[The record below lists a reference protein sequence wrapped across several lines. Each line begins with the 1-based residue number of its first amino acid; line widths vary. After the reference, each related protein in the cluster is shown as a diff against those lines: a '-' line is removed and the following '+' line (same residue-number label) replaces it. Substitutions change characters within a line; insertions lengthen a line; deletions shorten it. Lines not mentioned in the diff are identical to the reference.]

1 MSAMPNE
8 TIDAEIVDDELKA
21 PVLQDIKYPV
31 KASDL
36 EILMSEYKDIP
47 NIDLDAN
54 DEKIGE
60 QYQFVLAGHKK
71 FVKARNQI
79 EKVRK
84 TLKAPA
90 LEYGKKVD
98 AIAKEFQAK
107 IKPIE
112 DKLAIERRK
121 VEENE
126 ARKQRE
132 AEEAEEKRIDEINRR
147 LTWMERLPL
156 EMMSKSSLE
165 IREFLGGFDTPE
177 EKTFEEFYDK
187 ALILHSQIQTQLS
200 KMADDKEL
208 VENAQKL
215 QAEKEAEAQRLK
227 EEEDKK
233 LQAQK
238 DELAQQ
244 QAEFQKQKEE
254 FEAQQRA
261 MQEEADRKEA
271 ARLADELQEKQE
283 QERKESFERNEKLKY
298 QYYNEACEDLEDNGW
313 DNPSSMV
320 DAIQAGVI
328 RHIKWVPNEN

>member
-1 MSAMPNE
+1 MSAIPNE
-8 TIDAEIVDDELKA
+8 AINAEIIEDDDNKDIVLKKITDLKT
-21 PVLQDIKYPV
+21 VV
-31 KASDL
+31 KTSPL
-36 EILMSEYKDIP
+36 IQEYKEVSEIDINLP
-47 NIDLDAN
+47 V
-54 DEKIGE
+54 DEIAKDFI
-60 QYQFVLAGHKK
+60 
-71 FVKARNQI
+71 QI
-79 EKVRK
+79 EKGYKAFRK
-84 TLKAPA
+84 NINLVTKTRKSFTAPA
-90 LEYGKKVD
+90 LAYQ
-98 AIAKEFQAK
+98 KECIQ
-107 IKPIE
+107 IE
-112 DKLAIERRK
+112 KDIVSVLEPYSLKLKALKDK
-121 VEENE
+121 VEQEE

-147 LTWMERLPL
+147 LAWMERLPL

-238 DELAQQ
+238 DELARQ

-271 ARLADELQEKQE
+271 ARLADELQRKQE
-283 QERKESFERNEKLKY
+283 EEMRKRNEERTNRFARSYDEAKAIILKIGDPHLIL
-298 QYYNEACEDLEDNGW
+298 EAIVSGSVPHIRW
-313 DNPSSMV
+313 V
-320 DAIQAGVI
+320 D
-328 RHIKWVPNEN
+328 

>member
-1 MSAMPNE
+1 MSAIPNE
-8 TIDAEIVDDELKA
+8 AINAEIIEDDDNKDIVLKKITDLKT
-21 PVLQDIKYPV
+21 VV
-31 KASDL
+31 KTSPL
-36 EILMSEYKDIP
+36 IQEYKEVSEIDINLP
-47 NIDLDAN
+47 V
-54 DEKIGE
+54 DEIAKDFI
-60 QYQFVLAGHKK
+60 
-71 FVKARNQI
+71 QI
-79 EKVRK
+79 EKGYKAFRK
-84 TLKAPA
+84 NINLVTRTRKSFTAPA
-90 LEYGKKVD
+90 LAYQ
-98 AIAKEFQAK
+98 KECIQ
-107 IKPIE
+107 IE
-112 DKLAIERRK
+112 KDIVSVLEPYSLKLKALKDK
-121 VEENE
+121 VEQEE

-132 AEEAEEKRIDEINRR
+132 AEEAEEKRIDEVNRR

-238 DELAQQ
+238 DELARQ

-271 ARLADELQEKQE
+271 ARLADELQRQQEEEMRKQNE
-283 QERKESFERNEKLKY
+283 ERTNRFARSYDEAKAIILKIGDPHLIL
-298 QYYNEACEDLEDNGW
+298 EAIVSGSVPHVRW
-313 DNPSSMV
+313 V
-320 DAIQAGVI
+320 D
-328 RHIKWVPNEN
+328 